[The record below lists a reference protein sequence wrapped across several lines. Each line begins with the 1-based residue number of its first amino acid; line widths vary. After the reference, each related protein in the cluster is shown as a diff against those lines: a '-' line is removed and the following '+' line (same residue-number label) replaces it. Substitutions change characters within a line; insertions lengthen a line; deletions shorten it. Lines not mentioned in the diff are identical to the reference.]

1 MRPILKLAP
10 KLFLAAFAVIGLTAA
25 GQQAPQRMY
34 QAYSDQEKA
43 DLDKVSAY
51 LNTIRTLKSAFVQIG
66 PDGRTDQG
74 VLYIAKPGRIRFEYR
89 PPSPILI
96 VASGGAMYVK
106 NARLNTVDSYDLSDT
121 PLGLLLN
128 DRVDL
133 AHNKAVIG
141 VEDRDGAIIVRART
155 STNRNNSN
163 ITLIFSNPGI
173 ELRQWMVKDNQGGI
187 TTVALQNP
195 LIGAVLD
202 EALFTPPTRA
212 VRASAK

>member
-1 MRPILKLAP
+1 M
-10 KLFLAAFAVIGLTAA
+10 
-25 GQQAPQRMY
+25 
-34 QAYSDQEKA
+34 
-43 DLDKVSAY
+43 
-51 LNTIRTLKSAFVQIG
+51 
-66 PDGRTDQG
+66 
-74 VLYIAKPGRIRFEYR
+74 LYIAKPGRIRFEYR

-141 VEDRDGAIIVRART
+141 VEDRNGAIIVRART

-187 TTVALQNP
+187 TTVALQSP